1 MYCLKEKTVLRGNIR
16 EEVGAGSAVN
26 LYGAGIA

>member
-1 MYCLKEKTVLRGNIR
+1 MYCLKEKTVLRGNIG
-16 EEVGAGSAVN
+16 EEAGEGSAVN